1 MSTSPID
8 RREAI
13 RRTALLAG
21 VALAPDWLDFAVRAQ
36 GPTSRTYFT
45 PAQGALVS
53 AVTERILPRTETPGA
68 IDVGVP
74 AFIDRFY
81 GEFMSADDR
90 RLLVSV
96 LEDIERAAGAAHS
109 VAFASLA
116 PAQQDAVLRSIAT
129 AQQGKDPSSFGLLR
143 SVTVL
148 GYFTSEKVGKDV
160 LHYDPVPGA
169 YDGCVPIDQVG
180 RRNWTT

>member
-1 MSTSPID
+1 VTTPQID

-21 VALAPDWLDFAVRAQ
+21 VALAPDWLDFALRAQ
-36 GPTSRTYFT
+36 APAARTYLSA
-45 PAQGALVS
+45 AQGAALS
-53 AVTERILPRTETPGA
+53 AVAERILPKTDTPGA

-81 GEFMSADDR
+81 GEFMNAADR
-90 RLLVSV
+90 RLLASI
-96 LEDIERAAGAAHS
+96 LEDIEQAARSAHS
-109 VAFASLA
+109 AAFASLA
-116 PAQQDAVLRSIAT
+116 SAQQDGVLRAVAT
-129 AQQGKDPSSFGLLR
+129 AQQGKEPSSFGLLR

-148 GYFTSEKVGKDV
+148 GYFTSEQVGKNV

-180 RRNWTT
+180 RRNWTS